1 MTVSAIS
8 KLKTLTFYIE
18 YDVKEFDYS
27 STGISSWLHAFTIA
41 RLTLVGTFN
50 KALEISDDDDRLD
63 YRFHRL
69 NIPSDHKDT
78 VID

>member
-27 STGISSWLHAFTIA
+27 STGITSWLHAFTIA

-50 KALEISDDDDRLD
+50 KALEIMDVDHLD
-63 YRFHRL
+63 YRFQRL